1 SGEHVDH
8 HTVIDHLQPRCSSRE
23 RYRGVLDGSGAGV
36 FDGTVLVRPGAQG
49 TAAHQE
55 NRNLLLSD
63 QASINTKPHLEIEAD
78 DVSCSHGA
86 TIGALDPDQLFYLR
100 ARGIGA
106 TEAEALL
113 TYSFVRELVKEVS
126 ESQLRRVIADKL
138 LDRLPHGRTLR
149 ALES

>member
-1 SGEHVDH
+1 
-8 HTVIDHLQPRCSSRE
+8 
-23 RYRGVLDGSGAGV
+23 VLDGSGAGV

-78 DVSCSHGA
+78 DVTCSHGA

-113 TYSFVRELVKEVS
+113 TYAFLRELVQGVS
-126 ESQLRRVIADKL
+126 DGEMRRALADKL
-138 LDRLPHGRTLR
+138 LDRLPHAASLR
-149 ALES
+149 ALGEWS